1 MDPRSVIFIRRDNIG
16 DLVCTTPA
24 IRAVR
29 TQFPQCKI
37 AVLVNSYNAD
47 VIADNPDVD
56 DIYVYGKWKH
66 SAGRGRLGVWMENLG
81 VIREIRRR
89 RFDVSIGCGYAYSAR
104 LARYTFLTGGKTRIC
119 PTPGGRKTFFI
130 NCPVPEPE
138 GPMHEV
144 EAMMRLIEPLGV
156 TGPAPAPCVRAEAA
170 EWEKVLKALEGAGVK
185 DRKGLVLFHISSRR
199 PQNRWPIE
207 SFQALGDLISDKVG
221 APIMLLWSPG
231 TKDNPLHPGDDENA
245 ARLIASMKNR
255 PIPYRTETLKG
266 LIAALSAASVV
277 VCCDG
282 GAMHIAAALGKP
294 ILTVWGGTDAKRW
307 SPRGA
312 AHIILKNGNDASAV
326 TPLEA
331 FSAFNRLITEVAA
344 RMCSQGEMN

>member
-1 MDPRSVIFIRRDNIG
+1 MDIRSVIFIRRDNIG

-29 TQFPQCKI
+29 IQYPLCRI

-47 VIADNPDVD
+47 VLAGNPDVD

-66 SAGRGRLGVWMENLG
+66 SEGRGRLGVWMENLG
-81 VIREIRRR
+81 VIREIRRQ
-89 RFDVSIGCGYAYSAR
+89 RFDVSIGCGYVYSAR
-104 LARYTFLTGGKTRIC
+104 LARYTFLTGGRTRIC
-119 PTPGGRKTFFI
+119 PTPGEKKTLFI

-138 GPMHEV
+138 APMREV
-144 EAMMRLIEPLGV
+144 EAMMRLVGPLGV
-156 TGPAPAPCVRAEAA
+156 IGPAPAPCVMAEAG
-170 EWEKVLKALEGAGVK
+170 EVEKVLKALVGAGVK
-185 DRKGLVLFHISSRR
+185 DRKGLVIFHISSRR

-207 SFQALGDLISDKVG
+207 NFRALGDLISDKTG

-231 TKDNPLHPGDDENA
+231 AKDNPLHPGDDENA
-245 ARLIASMKNR
+245 ARLAASMKIK
-255 PIPYRTETLKG
+255 PVPYRTETLKG

-307 SPRGA
+307 SPAGA
-312 AHIILKNGNDASAV
+312 AYVILKNGADASAV

-331 FSAFNRLITEVAA
+331 FSAFNRLIA
-344 RMCSQGEMN
+344 GEIH

>member
-1 MDPRSVIFIRRDNIG
+1 MYPRSVIFIRRDNIG

-24 IRAVR
+24 FRAVR
-29 TQFPQCKI
+29 THLPQCRI

-66 SAGRGRLGVWMENLG
+66 SAGRTRLGVWMENLD
-81 VIREIRRR
+81 VIREIRRQ
-89 RFDVSIGCGYAYSAR
+89 RFDVSIGCGCVYSAR
-104 LARYTFLTGGKTRIC
+104 LARYAFFTGGRTRIC

-130 NCPVPEPE
+130 NCPVPEPDA
-138 GPMHEV
+138 PIHEV

-156 TGPAPAPCVRAEAA
+156 TGPAPAPCVRPDAVEAA
-170 EWEKVLKALEGAGVK
+170 KVLKMLEAAGVK
-185 DRKGLVLFHISSRR
+185 DRKNQIAFHISSRR

-207 SFQALGDLISDKVG
+207 SFHALGDLISAKHG
-221 APIMLLWSPG
+221 FPIMLLWSPG
-231 TKDNPLHPGDDENA
+231 KGDNPLHPGDDENA
-245 ARLIASMKNR
+245 QRLCVSMKNK
-255 PIPYRTETLKG
+255 PIPYRTEGLKG

-294 ILTVWGGTDAKRW
+294 VLTVWGGTDARRW

-312 AHIILKNGNDASAV
+312 AHVILKNGADASSV

-331 FSAFNRLITEVAA
+331 FSAFNRLI
-344 RMCSQGEMN
+344 MGDSH